1 MESNG
6 KLQRTPIIPSVSS
19 VLLEKHKCKFPH
31 EFNPVN
37 FMNEQAWLEK
47 PEAFMSFSVGK
58 ITLSLFV
65 HFILLS

>member
-6 KLQRTPIIPSVSS
+6 KLQRTLIIPNVSS
-19 VLLEKHKCKFPH
+19 VLLEKHKWKFPH
-31 EFNPVN
+31 ECNPVN
-37 FMNEQAWLEK
+37 FLREQAWLEK
-47 PEAFMSFSVGK
+47 PEAFSK

>member
-6 KLQRTPIIPSVSS
+6 KLQRTPIIPNVSS
-19 VLLEKHKCKFPH
+19 VLLEKHKWKFPH

-37 FMNEQAWLEK
+37 FLS
-47 PEAFMSFSVGK
+47 EAFMPFSASK

>member
-1 MESNG
+1 MLL
-6 KLQRTPIIPSVSS
+6 KTPIIPNVSS
-19 VLLEKHKCKFPH
+19 VLLEKHKWKFPH

-37 FMNEQAWLEK
+37 FLSEQAWLEK
-47 PEAFMSFSVGK
+47 PEAFMPFSVSK